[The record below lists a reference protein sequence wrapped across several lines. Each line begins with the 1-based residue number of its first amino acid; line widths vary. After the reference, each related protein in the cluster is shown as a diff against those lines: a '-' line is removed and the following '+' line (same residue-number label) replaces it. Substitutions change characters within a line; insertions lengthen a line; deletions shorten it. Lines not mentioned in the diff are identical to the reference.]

1 MEIII
6 LETGFKDGEYGLPA
20 GHLEEGEHPSA
31 TIIRE
36 SKEEIGVDISPEHL
50 RCVHIVQR
58 QSGKNDP
65 KDYVDFF
72 FVCDAWKGEPENL
85 EPHKCDDLQWFP
97 LDRLPTNTIDY
108 TKKVLSY
115 VESGQFYSEQ

>member
-1 MEIII
+1 M
-6 LETGFKDGEYGLPA
+6 LRRFNTGFKDGEYGLPA
-20 GHLEEGEHPSA
+20 GHLEEGEQPSA

-50 RCVHIVQR
+50 RCVHITKR
-58 QSGKNDP
+58 RSGAHDP

-72 FVCDAWKGEPENL
+72 FICDAWEGEPANL

-97 LDRLPTNTIDY
+97 LDKLPANTIDY
-108 TKKVLSY
+108 TEKVLSH